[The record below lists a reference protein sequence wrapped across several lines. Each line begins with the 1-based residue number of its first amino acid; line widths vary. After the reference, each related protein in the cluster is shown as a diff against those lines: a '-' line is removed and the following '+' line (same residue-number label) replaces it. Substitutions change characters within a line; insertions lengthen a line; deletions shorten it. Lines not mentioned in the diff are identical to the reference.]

1 MKTNLIGQDAEYWGG
16 EGVGR
21 PKGREDEASLRRTK
35 IKLVPEHIHFSL
47 ILSTNL
53 N

>member
-21 PKGREDEASLRRTK
+21 PKGRKDEASLRRTK
-35 IKLVPEHIHFSL
+35 IKLVPDHTHCCL
-47 ILSTNL
+47 ILSTIL
-53 N
+53 K